1 MADVLGKKI
10 SELAETTDLA
20 GLYTIGSDRNNQ
32 SKKVPLQFVKEA
44 ADYANAQG
52 DYAKGVGDNIQGNT
66 GVNEYPTFSS
76 STQYAAGS
84 VVRYNNK
91 LYRFTA
97 LHPAGA
103 WVGTDAIETSIKAE
117 SDVKLTELES
127 DLGTYNEQREYIRV
141 YLDENNVPLFG
152 IKADGSIEWAKG
164 IPTPIKDEFSKVT
177 PFVDE
182 FKGVFK
188 TISNKEW
195 LYAIVDSEDKILAG
209 IKADGSSYIAKI
221 TLPKDK
227 EVIEVVEDKE
237 QRLEL
242 TIDENNKVVA
252 YRKSD
257 GTRHEEK
264 MSINNLTLTD
274 KGASDIAKALS
285 RIGFD
290 YEQFTDWSREK
301 KISLPIPR
309 HCAIVNIISETGLA
323 TTKTQDKEGV
333 LQFWDKSGNYFQ
345 KPIIFNAQGS
355 SSMNYIEKNQSIDI
369 FNDDERSESCEIT
382 FGDWVSQDS
391 FHLKC
396 YYIDVFRGLCNI
408 GYNICEEAIKELDSR
423 NNRVKLDNSSI
434 TKDNSTGD
442 FAIDFGDNAKCH
454 PDGFPFVMYVNGEYY
469 GLYVWNLKK
478 HRANY
483 SMKKNDYTT
492 ALLDG
497 EIDSSTFFGGNI
509 DWTIFELR
517 NPKDLVTMDGKKY
530 DADTNRKELIDESSA
545 SYDDSNS
552 VHVKTASV
560 KKLVIRQ
567 SNAIA
572 EIANEKDNEL
582 AKEKFEQYYDMK
594 AVACYF
600 IMSNVLYHYDGFRKN
615 WIWTI
620 YGNIAAPSFYD
631 MDTLFGRNWKGTGVE
646 SYTDDI
652 LGVSTSIPT
661 GQLMRLYRTEVN
673 AMYKQLRDSKII
685 SLENIMSYVYSWV
698 KRVGIEEY
706 KANIEKWSSIPSY
719 REEKTENDGTYDGGM
734 FDSPMRIK
742 KWLVGR
748 LALMDNYFAYNL

>member
-1 MADVLGKKI
+1 MAKKTIKAQMKQRRDTKANWAATNPVLLDG
-10 SELAETTDLA
+10 ELGIVSDDPN
-20 GLYTIGSDRNNQ
+20 LY
-32 SKKVPLQFVKEA
+32 K
-44 ADYANAQG
+44 
-52 DYAKGVGDNIQGNT
+52 VGDG
-66 GVNEYPTFSS
+66 
-76 STQYAAGS
+76 A
-84 VVRYNNK
+84 
-91 LYRFTA
+91 TA
-97 LHPAGA
+97 WNDLPFRGFD
-103 WVGTDAIETSIKAE
+103 GTLAQELGTSPNAVISQKIVSE
-117 SDVKLTELES
+117 KLTELES
-127 DLGTYNEQREYIRV
+127 DLGTYSEQRDYIRV
-141 YLDENNVPLFG
+141 YLDANNVPLFG
-152 IKADGSIEWAKG
+152 IKSDGSVEWAKG
-164 IPTPIKDEFSKVT
+164 VPTPIKRELSKLS

-195 LYAIVDSEDKILAG
+195 LYAIVDANDKILAG
-209 IKADGSSYIAKI
+209 IKSDGSSYIAKI
-221 TLPKDK
+221 TLPKGQIL
-227 EVIEVVEDKE
+227 EVTEDRE

-242 TIDENNKVVA
+242 TIDNNNKVLA

-274 KGASDIAKALS
+274 KGATDIARALA

-290 YEQFTDWSREK
+290 YEQFVDWSREK

-309 HCAIVNIISETGLA
+309 YCAIVNIISETGLA
-323 TTKTQDKEGV
+323 TTKTQDKKGI
-333 LQFWDKSGNYFQ
+333 LQFWDKSGNFFQ
-345 KPIIFNAQGS
+345 KPIVFNAQGS

-369 FNDDERSESCEIT
+369 FNDNEREESCEIT

-408 GYNICEEAIKELDSR
+408 GYNICEDAIKVLDSR
-423 NNRVKLDNSSI
+423 NNRIKLDNSAI
-434 TKDNSTGD
+434 TKDNSTGE
-442 FAIDFGDNAKCH
+442 FAVDFGDNAKCH
-454 PDGFPFVMYVNGEYY
+454 PEGFPFVMYVNGEYY

-517 NPKDLVTMDGKKY
+517 NPKELVTMDGKKY
-530 DADTNRKELIDESSA
+530 DADTNCNELIDESSSA
-545 SYDDSNS
+545 FDASNS
-552 VHVKTASV
+552 VHIKTASV
-560 KKLVIRQ
+560 KKLIVRQ

-572 EIANEKDNEL
+572 EIANEQNIDL

-652 LGVSTSIPT
+652 LGVNTSIPT
-661 GQLMRLYRTEVN
+661 GQLIRLYKTEVN
-673 AMYKQLRDSKII
+673 AMYKLLRDSNII
-685 SLENIMSYVYSWV
+685 SLDNIMSHVYSWV
-698 KRVGIEEY
+698 KGVGIEEY
-706 KANIEKWSSIPSY
+706 KANIEKWPSIPSY
-719 REEKTENDGTYDGGM
+719 RDEKTENDGTYDGGM